1 MGNNLYGRTKGDSVP
16 EKQIV
21 QNPVQNK
28 APSKAAENNPRPV
41 PVENKTGSKPAE
53 SNPPPKP
60 VAPAITDHYIYR
72 CAVVG
77 FEGVGKSSF
86 IKRYVNGTF
95 THNSLPKTPSV
106 EFSEKND
113 ILSGSKKIKLIIMDT
128 PG

>member
-1 MGNNLYGRTKGDSVP
+1 MGNNFYGRTKGDAVP

-21 QNPVQNK
+21 QNPVQTK
-28 APSKAAENNPRPV
+28 APSKAAENNPRPD
-41 PVENKTGSKPAE
+41 PEENKAASKPVE

-60 VAPAITDHYIYR
+60 EAPVITDHYIYR

-77 FEGVGKSSF
+77 LEGVGKSSL

-95 THNSLPKTPSV
+95 TDNSLPKTPSAV
-106 EFSEKND
+106 FLEKND
-113 ILSGSKKIKLIIMDT
+113 ILSGTKKIKLIIMDT